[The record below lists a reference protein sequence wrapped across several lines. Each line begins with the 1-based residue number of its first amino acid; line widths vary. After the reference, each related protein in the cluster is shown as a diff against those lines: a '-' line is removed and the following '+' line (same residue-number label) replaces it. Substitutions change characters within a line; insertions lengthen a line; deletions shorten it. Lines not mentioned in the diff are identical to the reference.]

1 MAFRSRKPISTRP
14 ASRPRSSG
22 LGVPTSALGM
32 AAGVAAVGGLLSS
45 PGVQAAIDAVM
56 SNPLLF
62 AGGALGLLVLLK

>member
-1 MAFRSRKPISTRP
+1 
-14 ASRPRSSG
+14 
-22 LGVPTSALGM
+22 M